1 MMPHIVIF
9 NQLGVPPIFF
19 KDLKGAAKQK
29 RLKNTDLEGHQISKN
44 KYVGRQQ
51 KNWEPMLKGIS
62 FFDQV
67 MVMELLSQWGISG
80 FMDHVA
86 KVEEFYRG
94 RRDRMQQAAEKHLTG

>member
-1 MMPHIVIF
+1 LSIYSKSSNIRLFCAV
-9 NQLGVPPIFF
+9 F
-19 KDLKGAAKQK
+19 KY
-29 RLKNTDLEGHQISKN
+29 LEGHQISKN

-51 KNWEPMLKGIS
+51 KKLEPLLNGIPL
-62 FFDQV
+62 FDQV